1 MKEYLLFD
9 LDGTLTDPKLGI
21 TTCVQYALKAFGIE
35 EPDLDKLEPFIGPPL
50 KDSFMQFYQM
60 TEEQALAAVEKYRE
74 RFKDTGLFE
83 NRVYIGIPEMLKK
96 LQKKGMHLA
105 VASSKP
111 TVFVERILEHFGM
124 KQYFEVIVG
133 SELDGTRVNKDE
145 VVAEALKQLFGERP
159 VEKDK
164 VYMIGD
170 RKFDVEGARIQ
181 GVESVGVSYGYGSL
195 QELQEAGADYIVES
209 PGELSY
215 FLLREFREV
224 EPKGFNQVVLPVLGS
239 LLLYVLAM
247 QFSKSVIPLVLVGV
261 AVFYWVRVCTLRA
274 KYDMYVAHIRRDL
287 PIAYILSIFVAM
299 VLASG
304 IDMLVVLTGI
314 SGKPAPGVT
323 GQALWQN
330 ANLWSMLL
338 VFGILLPV
346 IEEFVFRGI
355 VYNTLKFKM
364 KLPLAMIVT
373 ALLYTLLQGGMERS
387 PYILAL
393 GFVFAYVYEY
403 FGNFAMPVILHVV
416 SSVTWVFLCYT
427 GVDETSLYNWPAC
440 IFALVLSVVCIGA
453 LHREKRII

>member
-9 LDGTLTDPKLGI
+9 LDGTLTDPKVGI

-35 EPDLDKLEPFIGPPL
+35 ETNLDKLEPFIGPPL
-50 KDSFMQFYQM
+50 KDSFMQFYHM
-60 TEEQALAAVEKYRE
+60 SDEQAESAVEKYRE
-74 RFKDTGLFE
+74 RFRDIGLYE
-83 NRVYIGIPEMLKK
+83 NEVYIGIPEMLKK

-145 VVAEALKQLFGERP
+145 VVAEALRQLFGDRA

-224 EPKGFNQVVLPVLGS
+224 EPRGFVQVALPIGGA
-239 LLLYVLAM
+239 LLLYVAVML
-247 QFSKSVIPLVLVGV
+247 FSKSVLLPILVGIT
-261 AVFYWVRVCTLRA
+261 VFYWTRVCTERA
-274 KYDMYVAHIRRDL
+274 KYDMYVAHVRRDL
-287 PIAYILSIFVAM
+287 PVAYILAVFIAL
-299 VLASG
+299 VLMLG
-304 IDMLVVLTGI
+304 TDMLAVLTNI
-314 SGKPAPGVT
+314 SGKAAPGAAELMVSAE
-323 GQALWQN
+323 G
-330 ANLWSMLL
+330 NLWKLLL
-338 VFGILLPV
+338 VVGVLVPV
-346 IEEFVFRGI
+346 IEEMVFRGI
-355 VYNTLKFKM
+355 VYNVLKFKM
-364 KLPLAMIVT
+364 KLPLAMIAS
-373 ALLYTLLQGGMERS
+373 ALVYTLLQGGMERS
-387 PYILAL
+387 PYVLIM
-393 GFVFAYVYEY
+393 GFVFAYMYEY
-403 FGNFAMPVILHVV
+403 FGTFAMPVLLHIV
-416 SSVTWVFLCYT
+416 SSVSWVFISYT
-427 GVDETSLYNWPAC
+427 GVDESGLYNWPAC
-440 IFALVLSVVCIGA
+440 ILALVAVLICIGTMQK
-453 LHREKRII
+453 EKRII

>member
-261 AVFYWVRVCTLRA
+261 AVFYWVRDCTLRA

-330 ANLWSMLL
+330 ASLWSMLL

-387 PYILAL
+387 LYILAL